1 MSENENCEKGC
12 PEGQIR
18 KGGKCVLPEVTF
30 TTFIMSLNT
39 SALYHL
45 GEISDPA
52 TGKTVKDFMLV
63 KHAID
68 TLQLLKTKTSGN
80 LSEKEQ
86 GLLDNILADLK
97 FRYVKGS
104 RT

>member
-1 MSENENCEKGC
+1 MPENEKNEKNC
-12 PEGQIR
+12 PEGRIR
-18 KGGKCVLPEVTF
+18 QGGSCVLPEVTF

-45 GEISDPA
+45 GEIPDPA
-52 TGKTVKDFMLV
+52 TGQTGKDLMLA

-68 TLQLLKTKTSGN
+68 TLQLLKKKTQGN

-86 GLLDNILADLK
+86 ELIDNVLADLK
-97 FRYVKGS
+97 FRYVKAN
-104 RT
+104 

>member
-1 MSENENCEKGC
+1 MSENGKNEKVC
-12 PEGQIR
+12 PEGQVR
-18 KGGKCVLPEVTF
+18 QGGSCVLPEVTF

-45 GEISDPA
+45 GELPDPV
-52 TGKTVKDFMLV
+52 TGQSGKDLLLA

-68 TLQLLKTKTSGN
+68 TLQLLKKKTVGN

-86 GLLDNILADLK
+86 ELIDNVLADLK
-97 FRYVKGS
+97 FRYVKAS
-104 RT
+104 